1 MRDLWRGG
9 PGRRRRRGPAVMV
22 RVLALALLAAAC
34 SRADLEAIPA
44 PPPPP
49 RDDRLAV
56 SGELCTLPPDRR
68 DFPLRV
74 LFVVDAS
81 ESMEVTDPPDPATGL
96 TGREAAVAAT
106 WGRLLD
112 QSPDQVKV
120 GIIRFSAQA
129 ASRTPVDADADG
141 LPESYFSANRDQLA
155 TATAALRFTDRTTN
169 YRNALDEAYLELRTE
184 LLRAEDE
191 SSPRT
196 RYAVIFVSDGLP
208 DETGGEAGRNT
219 ADDIVAGVQAL
230 ADLAALF
237 DVGDFSFHTVYLSNP
252 EGVLLDQPAQALLTR
267 MAEAGGG
274 TYRSVPQGETL
285 DFLHIDLTSLQR
297 LYRLRSLVALNLNQA
312 TSAGQIPAT
321 PVPALDDGAFKD
333 LDLDGEP
340 SCGDLLIDS
349 DGDGLADLVEQRIGT
364 DPLATDTDG
373 DGVGDRLEW
382 RARTSGLDPL
392 DPTDTGC
399 FVPDRA
405 EPGACEDADADGFC
419 DCPDVDADGRCDY
432 PDTDGDGLTDCEE
445 IFLGSSQVLA
455 DSDADGVPDLVEL
468 RLGTSPVDDDGPRDL
483 DWDGTPNG
491 VELRTGGDPLCDDA
505 ASRSESALDVTLEE
519 AGTAGASL
527 CYRFRV
533 ARLTLLPTRANA
545 GADAPGNGLNR
556 VLLFAGEAAFDDP
569 GAFAAWRVACVE
581 ARYLLD
587 GDRKDP
593 PSGRMA
599 LVDEDF
605 VPLARFDPR
614 LHCRRP

>member
-1 MRDLWRGG
+1 
-9 PGRRRRRGPAVMV
+9 MV